1 MKHIKLLSF
10 IFLFLLISCFVSC
23 NIFMP
28 ENRNFYGGKILDNN
42 AMAELQ
48 KEFNESNSATQ
59 TESQSLSHV
68 ESEDISTNEEITYTD
83 TVSNNSFE
91 SETVYWAKS
100 GSVWHLFRD
109 CGYLKKSNEVFSG
122 SVNQAKA
129 NGAKKV
135 CSSCAKRAGN

>member
-1 MKHIKLLSF
+1 
-10 IFLFLLISCFVSC
+10 
-23 NIFMP
+23 MP